1 MSKPVNCLEKE
12 LQAKIKKYEKTL
24 LTALTAEARS
34 AFEKRLT
41 RAREDLEHLSRVKA

>member
-24 LTALTAEARS
+24 STVLTAEARS

-41 RAREDLEHLSRVKA
+41 RAREELEHLSKAKS